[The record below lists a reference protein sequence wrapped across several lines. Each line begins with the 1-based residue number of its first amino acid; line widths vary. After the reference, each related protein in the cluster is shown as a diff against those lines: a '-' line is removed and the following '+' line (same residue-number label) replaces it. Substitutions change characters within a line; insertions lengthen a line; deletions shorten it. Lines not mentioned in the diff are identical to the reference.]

1 MVFEVD
7 NTTEQLIQELQAGI
21 EDTIERLRTGQ
32 NDINT
37 LIKDIKQAQ
46 QNFAQSGQIEELCHL
61 LEGLSTDV
69 RGKASA
75 AQLQDTASQ
84 IEALVNRGNAS
95 QEAGLELLSDT
106 KGLAENIIGSQG
118 KMSNLLEKVRD
129 VQDNT
134 QEIATDIKASQE
146 MMVQAITESIDS
158 LLTKKLEPLSELE
171 NKISRLSELLSTQK
185 DELLHTAQSAV
196 ETAQRNQSSLK
207 AIIAYLS
214 LPGYKRFFRG
224 MEAESDAATE

>member
-7 NTTEQLIQELQAGI
+7 NTTERLIQELQAGI

-61 LEGLSTDV
+61 LEGLSIDV

-134 QEIATDIKASQE
+134 QEIVTDIKASQE
-146 MMVQAITESIDS
+146 MMVQAITESINS
-158 LLTKKLEPLSELE
+158 LLTRKLEPLSELE
-171 NKISRLSELLSTQK
+171 NKINRLSELLSTQK
-185 DELLHTAQSAV
+185 DELLHTAHSAV

-224 MEAESDAATE
+224 MEVESDAAAE